1 MSIFNNL
8 GFKENPFA
16 YTDADKEQLI
26 TEYFVPPP
34 YFEAIQGDYNSPS
47 SSVVLAPR
55 GSGKTA
61 QRKMIEE
68 WSKDKPILSVTV
80 DRFEFGNNQTIDD
93 VSLPYHL
100 KNIIT
105 NTLLSLIFWSSEYP
119 DTLKNLDKDDKRNFS
134 ILAHNYLGDFSG
146 GQAKEILSS
155 LKSVPQKIKKYWNEN
170 IGFLDT
176 VVNFLLKTYDLPE
189 IDLPSLK
196 QEEKKLNESYKYQLE
211 LLYNISNKFGFKSIY
226 VLLDKID
233 ETEKTGNDEL
243 ASYKL
248 IEPLIKDLDTH
259 SLKGYA
265 FKYFLWDKIYP
276 FYLKGGRPDRITQHN
291 LIWSR
296 KALITMLSKR
306 LSVFS
311 DGKIDSFQDL
321 FDYKFSPSADD
332 IIITLSG
339 YSPRNIIRLCDE
351 IVSEQTLIDS
361 DVSKLDKR
369 VLDRASLKYSEK
381 ICNEIYGEKALKD
394 IKKID
399 REIFTISYL
408 ASNVYKTHNN
418 SVRPKV
424 SSWEKLGLCHNIGN
438 DKGGAS
444 KKPTQ
449 VYLISDPRAN
459 RLINSKIPVEDWIKA
474 SWTPCIHCDADIL
487 LDINKVGNDYELQCW
502 RCDRDF
508 I

>member
-1 MSIFNNL
+1 MSIYNNL

-34 YFEAIQGDYNSPS
+34 YFEAIQGDYNSPTS
-47 SSVVLAPR
+47 SIVMAPR

-68 WSKDKPILSVTV
+68 WTKDKPVLSVTI
-80 DRFEFGNNQTIDD
+80 DRFEFGATQSIED

-100 KNIIT
+100 KSIIT
-105 NTLLSLIFWSSEYP
+105 NTLLSLIFWTCEYP
-119 DTLKNLDKDDKRNFS
+119 DTVNNLSKDDKRNLS
-134 ILAHNYLGDFSG
+134 ILAHNYLGQLSG
-146 GQAKEILSS
+146 GQAKEIMSS
-155 LKSVPQKIKKYWNEN
+155 LKSVPQKIKTFWNEN
-170 IGFLDT
+170 IGFLDS
-176 VVNFLLKTYDLPE
+176 VVNFLMKSYDLPE

-211 LLYNISNKFGFKSIY
+211 LLYQLAQKFGFKAIY
-226 VLLDKID
+226 ILLDKID

-259 SLKGYA
+259 SIQGYA

-276 FYLKGGRPDRITQHN
+276 YYLKGGRPDRITQHN
-291 LIWSR
+291 LLWSR
-296 KALITMLSKR
+296 SALLSMLSKR

-311 DGKIDSFQDL
+311 DGKITSFDQL
-321 FDYKFSPSADD
+321 FDEKFKPSADD

-351 IVSEQTLIDS
+351 IIAEQTLINS
-361 DVSKLDKR
+361 DVSLLDKR
-369 VLDRASLKYSEK
+369 TLDRASLKYSEK
-381 ICNEIYGEKALKD
+381 ICKEIYGENAVRD

-399 REIFTISYL
+399 RELFTITHL

-418 SVRPKV
+418 TVRPKV
-424 SSWEKLGLCHNIGN
+424 SHWEKLGFCHNVGN

-449 VYLISDPRAN
+449 VYLVSDPRAN
-459 RLINSKIPVEDWIKA
+459 RLINSKIPIEKWIN
-474 SWTPCIHCDADIL
+474 SNWMTCIHCDADIL
-487 LDINKVGNDYELQCW
+487 LDIDKVGDGYEIECW
-502 RCDRDF
+502 RCNRNL

>member
-1 MSIFNNL
+1 MSIYNNL

-34 YFEAIQGDYNSPS
+34 YFEAIQGDYKSPS
-47 SSVVLAPR
+47 SSVVMAPR

-68 WSKDKPILSVTV
+68 WTKDKPILSVTI
-80 DRFEFGNNQTIDD
+80 DRFEFGSTQTIDD
-93 VSLPYHL
+93 VTLPYHL
-100 KNIIT
+100 KSIIT
-105 NTLLSLIFWSSEYP
+105 NTLLSLIFWTSEYP
-119 DTLKNLDKDDKRNFS
+119 DTLKNLSKEDKKNLS
-134 ILAHNYLGDFSG
+134 ILAHNYLGDLSG
-146 GQAKEILSS
+146 GQAKEIMSS
-155 LKSVPQKIKKYWNEN
+155 LKSLPQKIKTFWSEN
-170 IGFLDT
+170 VGFLDS
-176 VVNFLLKTYDLPE
+176 VVNFLLKNYDLPE

-211 LLYNISNKFGFKSIY
+211 LLFELSQKFGFKAIY
-226 VLLDKID
+226 ILLDKID

-259 SLKGYA
+259 SINGYA

-276 FYLKGGRPDRITQHN
+276 FYLKGGRPDRITQHS
-291 LIWSR
+291 LLWSR
-296 KALITMLSKR
+296 NALKEMLSKR

-311 DGKIDSFQDL
+311 DGNVTSFSQL
-321 FDYKFSPSADD
+321 FGTEFHTNADD

-351 IVSEQTLIDS
+351 IIAEQTLIDS
-361 DVSKLDKR
+361 NVDKLDKR
-369 VLDRASLKYSEK
+369 TLDRASLKYSEK
-381 ICNEIYGEKALKD
+381 ICKELYGEPALKD

-399 REIFTISYL
+399 QELFTISHL

-424 SSWEKLGLCHNIGN
+424 SNWEKIGFCHNVGS
-438 DKGGAS
+438 DKGGKS

-449 VYLISDPRAN
+449 VYFISDPRAN
-459 RLINSKIPVEDWIKA
+459 RLINNKIPIGDWIK
-474 SWTPCIHCDADIL
+474 SNWMTCIHCDADVL
-487 LDINKVGNDYELQCW
+487 LDISLAGDGYEIECW
-502 RCDRDF
+502 RCNRNL